1 MNIFK
6 YVCTFFVRLPEG
18 KTPLFGISGWLG
30 WLCLLAPLVVVSF
43 FSSHFM
49 IVQWRTRSSR
59 KRSFHKKCVLCA
71 VSSTS
76 SFSLGVCHPPACTSL
91 FIPSSRSLISNLLLA
106 RLISS
111 REAVGCWRPRSFPF
125 CAAVAFFRAFFNLKF
140 SNYRHFIFSVHFS
153 LLSF

>member
-1 MNIFK
+1 M
-6 YVCTFFVRLPEG
+6 YALFFVRLPEG

-71 VSSTS
+71 VSSTNS
-76 SFSLGVCHPPACTSL
+76 SFPLLFATHPLAQVF

-111 REAVGCWRPRSFPF
+111 REVVGWWRPRSSPS
-125 CAAVAFFRAFFNLKF
+125 CAAVAFFSCFFNLKF

-153 LLSF
+153 PLSF